1 LDNFINLI
9 FSEVNIILSVLLI
22 LLVIYWVL
30 TSLTGIDFDYDLDID
45 IDVDIDADLDLD
57 INTVDPG
64 SMDFEDI
71 SSAEVDKTHVV
82 NKRRKPLKWWQ
93 VFLIYFNFV
102 GLPFMFTFTAWV
114 FLWWLSTLVS
124 TSITGSYANS
134 FGYILMF
141 ICMVPALFFTKILTT
156 PFKSFFRHL
165 NKDGD
170 KATDFLGR
178 NAILLSSISGDK
190 MGNAEVLADGNPMSI
205 YVKSLDGSELR
216 FRESVLIIKQSADKN
231 YFLVSKY

>member
-1 LDNFINLI
+1 M
-9 FSEVNIILSVLLI
+9 
-22 LLVIYWVL
+22 LLVLYWIL
-30 TSLTGIDFDYDLDID
+30 TSLSGIDFDYDMD
-45 IDVDIDADLDLD
+45 IDVDVDLDADFD
-57 INTVDPG
+57 INTVDSG

-71 SSAEVDKTHVV
+71 SNAEVDRSQVV

-102 GLPFMFTFTAWV
+102 GLPFMFTFTAWI
-114 FLWWLSTLVS
+114 FFWWISTLLT
-124 TSITGSYANS
+124 TSITHSYDNN
-134 FGYILMF
+134 FGFLLLLILM
-141 ICMVPALFFTKILTT
+141 IPALFLTKIFTT
-156 PFKSFFRHL
+156 PFKSFFKHL
-165 NKDGD
+165 NRDGD
-170 KATDFLGR
+170 KAVDFSGR
-178 NAILLSSISGDK
+178 NATLLSTISGDK

>member
-1 LDNFINLI
+1 MDNFINLI
-9 FSEVNIILSVLLI
+9 FSEVNIILSILLI
-22 LLVIYWVL
+22 LLVIYWIL
-30 TSLTGIDFDYDLDID
+30 TSVSGIDFDLDMDVD
-45 IDVDIDADLDLD
+45 IDVDADFD
-57 INTVDPG
+57 INTVDSG
-64 SMDFEDI
+64 SMDFEDV
-71 SSAEVDKTHVV
+71 SSAEVDRTHVV

-102 GLPFMFTFTAWV
+102 GLPFMFTFTVWI
-114 FLWWLSTLVS
+114 FLWWLSTLVT
-124 TSITGSYANS
+124 TSFTGSYENS

-141 ICMVPALFFTKILTT
+141 ICMIPALFFTKIFTT
-156 PFKSFFRHL
+156 PFKSFFKNL

-178 NAILLSSISGDK
+178 DAVLLSTISGDK
-190 MGNAEVLADGNPMSI
+190 MGNAEVLADGNPMNI
-205 YVKSLDGSELR
+205 YVKSLDGSEIS

>member
-1 LDNFINLI
+1 MDNFINLI
-9 FSEVNIILSVLLI
+9 FSEVNIVLTI
-22 LLVIYWVL
+22 LLMLLVLYWIL
-30 TSLTGIDFDYDLDID
+30 TSLSGIDFDYDMD
-45 IDVDIDADLDLD
+45 IDVDVDLDADFD
-57 INTVDPG
+57 INTVDSG

-71 SSAEVDKTHVV
+71 SNAEVDRSQVV

-102 GLPFMFTFTAWV
+102 GLPFMFTFTAWI
-114 FLWWLSTLVS
+114 FFWWISTLLT
-124 TSITGSYANS
+124 TSITHSYDNN
-134 FGYILMF
+134 FGFLLLLILM
-141 ICMVPALFFTKILTT
+141 IPALFLTKIFTT
-156 PFKSFFRHL
+156 PFKSFFKHL
-165 NKDGD
+165 NRDGD
-170 KATDFLGR
+170 KAVDFSGR
-178 NAILLSSISGDK
+178 NATLLSTISGDK

>member
-9 FSEVNIILSVLLI
+9 FSEVNIVLTI
-22 LLVIYWVL
+22 LLMLLVLYWIL
-30 TSLTGIDFDYDLDID
+30 TSLSGIDFDYDMD
-45 IDVDIDADLDLD
+45 IDVDVDLDADFD
-57 INTVDPG
+57 INTVDSG

-71 SSAEVDKTHVV
+71 SNAEVDRSQVV

-102 GLPFMFTFTAWV
+102 GLPFMFTFTTWI
-114 FLWWLSTLVS
+114 FFWWISTLLT
-124 TSITGSYANS
+124 TSITHSYDTN
-134 FGYILMF
+134 FGFLLMLILM
-141 ICMVPALFFTKILTT
+141 IPALFLTKIFTT
-156 PFKSFFRHL
+156 PFKSFFKHL
-165 NKDGD
+165 NRDGD
-170 KATDFLGR
+170 KAVDFTGR
-178 NAILLSSISGDK
+178 DATLLSTISEDK
-190 MGNAEVLADGNPMSI
+190 MGNAEVLVDGNSMSI